1 MRPCIRCAS
10 SLLVA
15 ALAAAACTP
24 ETPAREAVA
33 RLRALG
39 RPSLVL
45 VVVDALRADHIS
57 PYGAPARSS
66 PELARWAAQGIVF
79 EHALAQSSWTK
90 SSMASLLTSRWPRS
104 HGVIDPNDGLG
115 DAARTLAEVL
125 KEAGW
130 RTYAV
135 QSNGWL
141 EEAFGF
147 EQGFERYVF
156 PRGGGSEAE
165 RSRSWPHADNVYR
178 EAERL
183 IDAQDPEQPFFLYL
197 HFMDVHEYAAPADV
211 ARPRAGAE
219 GEYAAAIA
227 WVDEVLARLRDRL
240 ERRGLLSHSVLIFAS
255 DHGEAFGENGAFGH
269 ARNVFTPVLRVPLV
283 LRLPFAVTPTR
294 IAAQV
299 RNLDLAPT
307 LLDLAGLP
315 PCADFE
321 GESLL
326 PLLAAPSGPDRPSH
340 ASLGALL
347 YPDARLQESLT
358 DGAWSFVRDLAPGGR
373 EWLFDR
379 RIDPDENVD
388 LSALEPKRAAALRA
402 QLDAGFG
409 KAPAAGAVRPE
420 VRIDPALA
428 ERLRALG
435 YAL

>member
-1 MRPCIRCAS
+1 MRTCKRFRS
-10 SLLVA
+10 SLLLA
-15 ALAAAACTP
+15 ALVAPGCGPA
-24 ETPAREAVA
+24 TPARDAVA

-39 RPSLVL
+39 RPNLVL
-45 VVVDALRADHIS
+45 VVVDALRADRLS
-57 PYGAPARSS
+57 AYGAAAAGS
-66 PELARWAAQGIVF
+66 PEIARWAAQGVVF
-79 EHALAQSSWTK
+79 EHVLAQSSWTK
-90 SSMASLLTSRWPRS
+90 SSMASLLTSRWPRG
-104 HGVIDPNDGLG
+104 HGVLDPDDGLG
-115 DAARTLAEVL
+115 DAARTIAEL
-125 KEAGW
+125 LREAGW

-147 EQGFERYVF
+147 EQGFERYLF
-156 PRGGGSEAE
+156 PRGGGSDAE
-165 RSRSWPHADNVYR
+165 RNRSWPHADNVYR

-183 IDAQDPEQPFFLYL
+183 IDAQDPAQPFFLYL

-211 ARPRAGAE
+211 ARPRDGAQ
-219 GEYAAAIA
+219 GEYAAAIT
-227 WVDEVLARLRDRL
+227 WVDEVLARLGERL
-240 ERRGLLSHSVLIFAS
+240 DRRGLLSHSVLLLAS
-255 DHGEAFGENGAFGH
+255 DHAEAFGENGAFGH

-283 LRLPFAVTPTR
+283 LRLPFAMEPTR
-294 IAAQV
+294 VAAQV
-299 RNLDLAPT
+299 RNLDVAPT

-315 PCADFE
+315 PSPDFE
-321 GESLL
+321 GTSLL
-326 PLLAAPSGPDRPSH
+326 PLLADAGAADRPSH

-347 YPDARLQESLT
+347 YADAKRQEALC

-379 RIDPDENVD
+379 RVDPEENVD
-388 LSALEPKRAAALRA
+388 LSALEPGQAARLRA

-409 KAPAAGAVRPE
+409 RAPAAGALRPE

>member
-1 MRPCIRCAS
+1 MPPCNRFAS
-10 SLLVA
+10 SLLIA
-15 ALAAAACTP
+15 ALAASACSP
-24 ETPAREAVA
+24 QTPARAA
-33 RLRALG
+33 ISRLRALG
-39 RPSLVL
+39 RPNLVL
-45 VVVDALRADHIS
+45 VVVDALRADRIS
-57 PYGAPARSS
+57 PYGAAAQGS

-79 EHALAQSSWTK
+79 EHVLAQSSWTK
-90 SSMASLLTSRWPRS
+90 TSMASLLTSRWPRG
-104 HGVIDPNDGLG
+104 HGVLDPDDGLG
-115 DAARTLAEVL
+115 DAARTVAEVL
-125 KEAGW
+125 HEGGW

-147 EQGFERYVF
+147 EQGFERYLF

-165 RSRSWPHADNVYR
+165 HSRSWPHADNVYR

-227 WVDEVLARLRDRL
+227 WVDEVLARLRERL
-240 ERRGLLSHSVLIFAS
+240 ERRGLLSRSVLVLAS

-269 ARNVFTPVLRVPLV
+269 ARNVFTPVLRVPLL

-294 IAAQV
+294 VATQV
-299 RNLDLAPT
+299 RNLDVAPT

-315 PCADFE
+315 ASADFD

-326 PLLAAPSGPDRPSH
+326 PLLDAPGAPDRPSQ
-340 ASLGALL
+340 AELGALL
-347 YPDARLQESLT
+347 YPDARRQESLT
-358 DGAWSFVRDLAPGGR
+358 DGAWSFVRDLPPGGR

-379 RIDPDENVD
+379 RVDPDENVD
-388 LSALEPKRAAALRA
+388 LGALEPERLAALRA
-402 QLDAGFG
+402 RLDAGFG
-409 KAPAAGAVRPE
+409 RAPAAGALRPA

>member
-1 MRPCIRCAS
+1 MRPCVRFAS
-10 SLLVA
+10 SLLIA
-15 ALAAAACTP
+15 ALAGPACAP
-24 ETPAREAVA
+24 ETPASDAVA

-39 RPSLVL
+39 RPNLVL
-45 VVVDALRADHIS
+45 VVVDALRADRTSAHAAAAH
-57 PYGAPARSS
+57 GS
-66 PELARWAAQGIVF
+66 PEIARWAAHGIVF
-79 EHALAQSSWTK
+79 ERALAQSSWTK

-104 HGVIDPNDGLG
+104 HGVLDPDDGLG
-115 DAARTLAEVL
+115 DAARTVAEL
-125 KEAGW
+125 LREAGW

-147 EQGFERYVF
+147 EQGFERYLF
-156 PRGGGSEAE
+156 PRGGGSESE
-165 RSRSWPHADNVYR
+165 RSRSWPHADNIYR

-183 IDAQDPEQPFFLYL
+183 IDAQAPAQPFFLYL
-197 HFMDVHEYAAPADV
+197 HFMDVHEYAAPADI
-211 ARPRAGAE
+211 ARPSPGAE
-219 GEYAAAIA
+219 GEYAAAIS

-240 ERRGLLSHSVLIFAS
+240 ERRGLLERSVLILAS

-269 ARNVFTPVLRVPLV
+269 ARNVFTPVLHVPIV
-283 LRLPFAVTPTR
+283 LRLPFEITPTR
-294 IAAQV
+294 VATQV

-315 PCADFE
+315 ASADFE
-321 GESLL
+321 GTSLL
-326 PLLAAPSGPDRPSH
+326 PLLATPNASDRASH

-358 DGAWSFVRDLAPGGR
+358 DGAWSYVRDLAPGGR

-379 RIDPDENVD
+379 QVDPDENVD
-388 LSALEPKRAAALRA
+388 LSALEPERTAALRA
-402 QLDAGFG
+402 RLAADFG
-409 KAPAAGAVRPE
+409 RAPAPGAVRPE
-420 VRIDPALA
+420 VRVDPALA